1 MRNFSPQSAV
11 RSPQSAR
18 KNRLNSRF
26 LFLIVLFFSTL
37 KPPLMMAQLTFPTK
51 PQEVNY
57 DVGLWKQKYEV
68 RTDTIYKNIAD
79 MERLEGFDSDF
90 GAFVGKE
97 GTPDITIVHYQP
109 IIKEGGEAGRME
121 LLPPRL
127 KTIIIV
133 PGGAFFTND
142 VSRIINED
150 NCTDNIPNILAS
162 AGYNVFLIQYQ
173 VFTNDPDI
181 VCLFDGQNQNTGT
194 ICIPTPNAKYRF
206 EKSSIRSF
214 WSLRNILRNDIFNK
228 ADSLGIDTAQTLLV
242 GHSAGAILS
251 LYTQFLDQSEIPTQV
266 CNLSNP
272 ILYNTYCKIDSYW
285 RTQFF
290 NLPKFMGVM
299 AMSGGSFY
307 SDIFSNNITAIN
319 TAGTKIQLLHGAC
332 DELINIFER
341 RTAPWRNDFPEREHF
356 TTGDLYTNRYA
367 KLDGSAYI
375 FKQLVGKLNAVQ
387 FEEGCEAG
395 HNLIIED
402 EFVNYPYIVPSG
414 TSNQIAFQYAVNHG
428 AWNFCDYPN
437 PTTPIAINQYHF
449 ITQKILA
456 FANSVLFNNPPFVS
470 KFSGFK
476 PELPY
481 YDCPDTTDICT
492 PTNILYTFDNGDCN
506 KRVLKLEGGECL
518 EKAILYFWRFKTL
531 PSDAWS
537 AYQYTTAPQ
546 FDLSTFT
553 PNNANT
559 AIEVIA
565 LNACDTVIKQ
575 DTILF
580 CNLCTGGC
588 SPNRMAEIPIVNN
601 FEMQWESTN
610 NLINIKSDIAEQGTF
625 QLIDTKGTIIYTWK
639 ASIDKGQNQTTLP
652 SEKQLPK
659 GIYLLNYKSETQ
671 SKTISI
677 FNP

>member
-1 MRNFSPQSAV
+1 
-11 RSPQSAR
+11 
-18 KNRLNSRF
+18 
-26 LFLIVLFFSTL
+26 
-37 KPPLMMAQLTFPTK
+37 MMAQLTFPTK
-51 PQEVNY
+51 PQEINY

-79 MERLEGFDSDF
+79 MERLEGFSSDF
-90 GAFVGKE
+90 GAYVGKE
-97 GTPDITIVHYQP
+97 GTPDITIVHYSP
-109 IIKEGGEAGRME
+109 IIPKGEGSERME
-121 LLPPRL
+121 ALPPRL

-133 PGGAFFTND
+133 PGGGFFVNQAN
-142 VSRIINED
+142 VVLNGD
-150 NCTDNIPNILAS
+150 NCTDNIPEILSS

-173 VFTNDPDI
+173 IYTNDADI
-181 VCLFDGQNQNTGT
+181 VCLFDVLTSVNT
-194 ICIPTPNAKYRF
+194 ICNPNVNAKYRF

-228 ADSLGIDTAQTLLV
+228 ADSLGIDTTQTLLV

-251 LYTQFLDQSEIPTQV
+251 IYTQFLDASEIPTQV
-266 CNLSNP
+266 CNIALP
-272 ILYNTYCKIDSYW
+272 ATYNYYCKIESAW

-290 NLPKFMGVM
+290 NLPKFRGVM

-319 TAGTKIQLLHGAC
+319 TAGTKIQLMHGAC
-332 DELINIFER
+332 DELINIYGR
-341 RTAPWRNDFPEREHF
+341 RSAPWRRDFPEREQF
-356 TTGDLYTNRYA
+356 TAGFSGVNKYA

-395 HNLIIED
+395 HDLIKEG
-402 EFVNYPYIVPSG
+402 EYFRYPYNPIID
-414 TSNQIAFQYAVNHG
+414 TFDFKYAMNHG
-428 AWNFCDYPN
+428 SWNLCDNPY
-437 PTTPIAINQYHF
+437 PTTPPTINQNHF
-449 ITQKILA
+449 VTQKILA
-456 FANSVLFNNPPFVS
+456 FANSVLFNSPTFVT

-506 KRVLKLEGGECL
+506 NRVLKLEGGECL

-531 PSDAWS
+531 PSGMWS
-537 AYQYTTAPQ
+537 AYQYTTVPQ
-546 FDLSTFT
+546 FDLSSFT

-559 AIEVIA
+559 AIEVTA

-610 NLINIKSDIAEQGTF
+610 NLINIKSDIDEQGTF

-652 SEKQLPK
+652 SEKQLSK
-659 GIYLLNYKSETQ
+659 GIYLLNYKSDTQ